1 MPDHVETPAADDQA
15 SDRVPRKRLVTL
27 TSTEGKTP
35 QEVAAEVMANW
46 QKYKESRR

>member
-1 MPDHVETPAADDQA
+1 MPDDVEIPAAGDRA
-15 SDRVPRKRLVTL
+15 SDAVPTKRLVTL

-46 QKYKESRR
+46 RKYKESSQ